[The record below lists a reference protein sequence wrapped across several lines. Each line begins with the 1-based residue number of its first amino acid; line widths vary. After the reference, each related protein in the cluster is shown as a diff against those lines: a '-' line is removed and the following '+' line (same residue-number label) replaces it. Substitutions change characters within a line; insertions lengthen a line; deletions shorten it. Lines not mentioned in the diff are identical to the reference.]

1 MATIMMFK
9 NNSNAKKMLASC
21 LKCLEDN
28 PLLFTDHYNK
38 NDQESCF
45 IENRHDQSVLSL
57 NRKIHGSVIINDE
70 TEGVIIMRSLMWR
83 LACETINC
91 SSYKFSNLI
100 IITKYDM

>member
-1 MATIMMFK
+1 MDSDTACSGHIMATIMMFK

-70 TEGVIIMRSLMWR
+70 TEGADHIARMVPFVATR
-83 LACETINC
+83 LRDHQ
-91 SSYKFSNLI
+91 L
-100 IITKYDM
+100 